1 MYSRMKQVL
10 GITSKT
16 YIPFLKSRYGLLTE
30 KDKAQLDL
38 FIGISPNY

>member
-1 MYSRMKQVL
+1 MYLRMKQAL
-10 GITSKT
+10 GIASKAS
-16 YIPFLKSRYGLLTE
+16 IPFLKSRNGLLTE